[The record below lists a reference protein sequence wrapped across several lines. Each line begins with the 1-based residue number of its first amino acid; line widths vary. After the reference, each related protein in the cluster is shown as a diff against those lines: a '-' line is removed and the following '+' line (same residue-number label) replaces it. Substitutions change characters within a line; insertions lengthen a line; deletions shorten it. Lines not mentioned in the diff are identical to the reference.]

1 MFVGNLAYS
10 VVDSDLKSLFSSYG
24 DVTEVAIIFDRDT
37 RRSKGFGFVT
47 FNQAADA
54 QKAKDGLNSK
64 DFQGRSL
71 IVSDARPK
79 V

>member
-1 MFVGNLAYS
+1 MGNLAYS
-10 VVDSDLKSLFSSYG
+10 VGDGDLRSLFSEYG
-24 DVTEVAIIFDRDT
+24 DITEVAIILDRDT